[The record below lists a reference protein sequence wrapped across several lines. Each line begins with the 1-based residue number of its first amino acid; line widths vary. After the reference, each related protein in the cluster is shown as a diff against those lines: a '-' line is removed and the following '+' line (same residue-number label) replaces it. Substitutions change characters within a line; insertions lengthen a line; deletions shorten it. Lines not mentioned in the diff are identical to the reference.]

1 MAGGFFVFAGAK
13 SSFET
18 KRRIEM
24 ADYKHPEVLV
34 TTDWVAQN
42 LNAPNTRLVEVDVDT
57 TAYDQG
63 HIPGA
68 VSWNWQTQL
77 QDNVKRDLIDR
88 AALEKLLGD
97 SGISNDTTI
106 LLYGDNNNWFAA
118 YAFWQLK
125 YYGHKNVKLVNGG
138 RKKWL
143 EEKRALTKDAAQVT
157 PSTYR
162 VSGTDESLRAF
173 RDDVLAVVQGRKRGQ
188 LVDVRSVD
196 EFTGK
201 IIAPPGMTE
210 TAQRAGHI
218 PNAANIP
225 WAQAANE
232 DGTFKSAEA
241 LATLYQGKGVTGSDE
256 VIAYCRIGERSSHTW
271 FALKYLLGYNNVR
284 NYDGSWTE
292 WGNLIGSPIVNETVS
307 GAKAASAK

>member
-1 MAGGFFVFAGAK
+1 M
-13 SSFET
+13 SE
-18 KRRIEM
+18 
-24 ADYKHPEVLV
+24 YKHPETLV
-34 TTDWVAQN
+34 STQWAAEH
-42 LNAPNTRLVEVDVDT
+42 LNDSNIRLVEVDVDT

-68 VSWNWQTQL
+68 VGWNWQSQL
-77 QDNVKRDLIDR
+77 QDNIRRDLIDQG
-88 AALEKLLGD
+88 ALEALLGQ

-125 YYGHKNVKLVNGG
+125 YYGHKDVRLINGG
-138 RKKWL
+138 RKKWV
-143 EEKRALTKDAAQVT
+143 EEKRALTTEATKVT
-157 PSTYR
+157 ATKYR
-162 VSGTDESLRAF
+162 ATGPDESIRA
-173 RDDVLAVVQGRKRGQ
+173 RKEDVFGVIEKKKAGQ
-188 LVDVRSVD
+188 LVDVRSGD

-201 IIAPPGMTE
+201 IIAPPGMSE
-210 TAQRAGHI
+210 TAQRGGHI
-218 PNAANIP
+218 PGAANIP

-241 LATLYQGKGVTGSDE
+241 LKVLYEGKGVTGKNE

-271 FALKYLLGYNNVR
+271 FVLKYLLGYEKVK

-292 WGNLIGSPIVNETVS
+292 WGNLVGAPIE
-307 GAKAASAK
+307 KEAAAAAR

>member
-1 MAGGFFVFAGAK
+1 M
-13 SSFET
+13 S
-18 KRRIEM
+18 
-24 ADYKHPEVLV
+24 DYKYPEVLV
-34 TTDWVAQN
+34 STDWAAQN
-42 LNAPNTRLVEVDVDT
+42 LNSPNLRFVEVDVDT

-68 VSWNWQTQL
+68 VGWNWQTQL
-77 QDNVKRDLIDR
+77 QDNIRRDLIDKS
-88 AALEKLLGD
+88 ALEKLLSG
-97 SGISNDTTI
+97 SGISNSTTI

-118 YAFWQLK
+118 YALWHWFAAYALWQLK
-125 YYGHKNVKLVNGG
+125 YYGHKDVRLINGG

-143 EEKRALTKDAAQVT
+143 EEKRQLTTEATKVAPA
-157 PSTYR
+157 SYH
-162 VSGTDESLRAF
+162 VSGTDESLRAHKEEVF
-173 RDDVLAVVQGRKRGQ
+173 AILDGRKPGQ

-218 PNAANIP
+218 PQAANIP
-225 WAQAANE
+225 WAQASNE
-232 DGTFKSAEA
+232 DGTFKPFDD
-241 LATLYQGKGVTGSDE
+241 LKKLYESKGITGKDE

-271 FALKYLLGYNNVR
+271 FVLKYLLGFSQVR

-292 WGNLIGSPIVNETVS
+292 WGNLIGAPIVNETRV
-307 GAKAASAK
+307 GQQEQAATAR

>member
-1 MAGGFFVFAGAK
+1 M
-13 SSFET
+13 SE
-18 KRRIEM
+18 
-24 ADYKHPEVLV
+24 YKHPEVLV
-34 TTDWVAQN
+34 STESAAQN

-68 VSWNWQTQL
+68 VGWNWQTQL
-77 QDNVKRDLIDR
+77 QDNVRRDLIDK
-88 AALEKLLGD
+88 AALEKLLGE
-97 SGISNDTTI
+97 SGISNDTAI

-125 YYGHKNVKLVNGG
+125 YYGHQDVKLINGG

-143 EEKRALTKDAAQVT
+143 EEKRPLTKDTTKVAPA
-157 PSTYR
+157 TYR
-162 VSGTDESLRAF
+162 VSGINESLRAF
-173 RDDVLAVVQGRKRGQ
+173 RDDVLSVVQGKKRGQ

-218 PNAANIP
+218 PGAANIP
-225 WAQAANE
+225 WVQAANE
-232 DGTFKSAEA
+232 DGTFKAADA
-241 LATLYQGKGVTGSDE
+241 LATLYQGKGITGSDE

-271 FALKYLLGYNNVR
+271 FALKYLLGYDHVR

-292 WGNLIGSPIVNETVS
+292 WGNLIGSPIVNETAS
-307 GAKAASAK
+307 GAKAASAN

>member
-1 MAGGFFVFAGAK
+1 
-13 SSFET
+13 
-18 KRRIEM
+18 M

-34 TTDWVAQN
+34 STEWVAKN

-68 VSWNWQTQL
+68 VGWNWQTQL
-77 QDNVKRDLIDR
+77 QDNIRRDLIDK
-88 AALEKLLGD
+88 AALESLLGK

-106 LLYGDNNNWFAA
+106 ILYGDNNNWFAA

-125 YYGHKNVKLVNGG
+125 YYGHKDVKLMNGG
-138 RKKWL
+138 RKKWQ
-143 EEKRALTKDAAQVT
+143 EEKRPLTTEPANVA
-157 PSTYR
+157 PATYR
-162 VSGTDESLRAF
+162 AGQPDESIRAF
-173 RDDVLAVVQGRKRGQ
+173 RDEVLAIVEKKTPGH
-188 LVDVRSVD
+188 LVDVRSAD
-196 EFTGK
+196 EFSGK

-218 PNAANIP
+218 PGAANIP
-225 WAQAANE
+225 WSQAANE

-241 LATLYQGKGVTGSDE
+241 LAGLYGAKGVTGADE
-256 VIAYCRIGERSSHTW
+256 TVAYCRIGERSSHTW
-271 FALKYLLGYNNVR
+271 FVLKYLLGYDNVK

-292 WGNLIGSPIVNETVS
+292 WGNLIGAPVVNQTAS
-307 GAKAASAK
+307 GSKAAGAR

>member
-1 MAGGFFVFAGAK
+1 M
-13 SSFET
+13 S
-18 KRRIEM
+18 
-24 ADYKHPEVLV
+24 DYKHPEVLV
-34 TTDWVAQN
+34 STESVAQN

-68 VSWNWQTQL
+68 VGWNWQTQL
-77 QDNVKRDLIDR
+77 QDNIRRDLIEKS
-88 AALEKLLGD
+88 ALEKLLGE

-125 YYGHKNVKLVNGG
+125 LYGHQNVKLINGG

-143 EEKRALTKDAAQVT
+143 EEKRPLTKDATKVT
-157 PSTYR
+157 STTYR
-162 VSGTDESLRAF
+162 VSSTDQSIRAF
-173 RDDVLAVVQGRKRGQ
+173 RDDVLAVVQGKKRGQ

-218 PNAANIP
+218 PNAANVP

-241 LATLYQGKGVTGSDE
+241 LANLYGTKGITGNDE

-271 FALKYLLGYNNVR
+271 FVLKYLLGYNNVR

-292 WGNLIGSPIVNETVS
+292 WGNLIGSPIVNETASTV
-307 GAKAASAK
+307 KAAGAD

>member
-1 MAGGFFVFAGAK
+1 M
-13 SSFET
+13 
-18 KRRIEM
+18 EM
-24 ADYKHPEVLV
+24 AEYKHPEVLV
-34 TTDWVAQN
+34 TTEWVAQN
-42 LNAPNTRLVEVDVDT
+42 LNASNTRLVEVDVDT

-68 VSWNWQTQL
+68 VGWNWQTQL
-77 QDNVKRDLIDR
+77 QDNIKRDLIDR
-88 AALEKLLGD
+88 ATLEKLLGE

-125 YYGHKNVKLVNGG
+125 YYGHQNVKLINGG

-143 EEKRALTKDAAQVT
+143 EEKRALTKDAAQVAQA
-157 PSTYR
+157 TYR
-162 VSGTDESLRAF
+162 ATRTDESVRAYKE
-173 RDDVLAVVQGRKRGQ
+173 DVLAIVQGKKRGQ
-188 LVDVRSVD
+188 LVDVRSID

-241 LATLYQGKGVTGSDE
+241 LAALYQGKGVTGSDE

-271 FALKYLLGYNNVR
+271 FVLKYLLGYNNVR

-292 WGNLIGSPIVNETVS
+292 WGNLIGSPIVNETAS
-307 GAKAASAK
+307 NAKVASAK

>member
-1 MAGGFFVFAGAK
+1 M
-13 SSFET
+13 SE
-18 KRRIEM
+18 
-24 ADYKHPEVLV
+24 YKHPEVLV
-34 TTDWVAQN
+34 STQWAADH
-42 LNAPNTRLVEVDVDT
+42 LNDPKVRLVEVDVDT

-68 VSWNWQTQL
+68 VGWNWQSQL
-77 QDNVKRDLIDR
+77 QDNIRRDLIDK
-88 AALEKLLGD
+88 ATLESLLGK
-97 SGISNDTTI
+97 SGISNDTTV

-118 YAFWQLK
+118 YALWQLK
-125 YYGHKNVKLVNGG
+125 YYGHKDVRLINGG

-143 EEKRALTKDAAQVT
+143 EEKRPLTTDATKVAPT
-157 PSTYR
+157 TYHATGPDNSIR
-162 VSGTDESLRAF
+162 ARKEEVFKAVEHRNGT
-173 RDDVLAVVQGRKRGQ
+173 Q

-218 PNAANIP
+218 PGAANIP

-232 DGTFKSAEA
+232 DGTFKSADA
-241 LATLYQGKGVTGSDE
+241 LKQLYEGKGVTGKGE

-271 FALKYLLGYNNVR
+271 FVLKYLLGYDNVK

-292 WGNLIGSPIVNETVS
+292 WGNLIGAPIEKET
-307 GAKAASAK
+307 AAATR

>member
-1 MAGGFFVFAGAK
+1 
-13 SSFET
+13 
-18 KRRIEM
+18 M

-34 TTDWVAQN
+34 STEWAADN
-42 LNAPNTRLVEVDVDT
+42 LQSPNVRFVEVDVDT
-57 TAYDQG
+57 SAYSQG

-68 VSWNWQTQL
+68 VGWNWQTQL
-77 QDNVKRDLIDR
+77 QDNIRRDLIEKG
-88 AALEKLLGD
+88 ALEKLLGE

-125 YYGHKNVKLVNGG
+125 YNGHKDVRLINGG

-143 EEKRALTKDAAQVT
+143 EEKRAVTTEPTKVAQA
-157 PSTYR
+157 TYR
-162 VSGTDESLRAF
+162 VSSTDESIRAH
-173 RDDVLAVVQGRKRGQ
+173 RDEVFGVVEGKKRGQ
-188 LVDVRSVD
+188 LVDVRSPD
-196 EFTGK
+196 EFSGK
-201 IIAPPGMTE
+201 ILAPPGLSE

-218 PNAANIP
+218 PGAANIP

-232 DGTFKSAEA
+232 DGTFKSADA
-241 LATLYQGKGVTGSDE
+241 LAHLYQSKGIAGHDE

-271 FALKYLLGYNNVR
+271 FVLKYLLGYHNVR

-292 WGNLIGSPIVNETVS
+292 WGNLIGAPVVNQTAS
-307 GAKAASAK
+307 ASAAAASAK

>member
-1 MAGGFFVFAGAK
+1 M
-13 SSFET
+13 
-18 KRRIEM
+18 EM
-24 ADYKHPEVLV
+24 SEYKHPEVLV
-34 TTDWVAQN
+34 TTEWVAKN

-68 VSWNWQTQL
+68 VGWNWQTQL
-77 QDNVKRDLIDR
+77 QDNIRRDLIDR
-88 AALEKLLGD
+88 ATLEKLLGE

-125 YYGHKNVKLVNGG
+125 YYGHQNAKLINGG

-143 EEKRALTKDAAQVT
+143 EEKRPLTKDAAQVAQT
-157 PSTYR
+157 TYR
-162 VSGTDESLRAF
+162 VSRTDESLRAL
-173 RDDVLAVVQGRKRGQ
+173 RDDVLAVVQGKKRGQ

-218 PNAANIP
+218 PSAANIP

-232 DGTFKSAEA
+232 DGTFKSADA

-271 FALKYLLGYNNVR
+271 FVLKYLLGYNNVR

-307 GAKAASAK
+307 NAKVASAK

>member
-1 MAGGFFVFAGAK
+1 MA
-13 SSFET
+13 E
-18 KRRIEM
+18 
-24 ADYKHPEVLV
+24 YKHPEVLV
-34 TTDWVAQN
+34 STESVANN

-57 TAYDQG
+57 MAYDQG

-68 VSWNWQTQL
+68 VGWNWQTQL
-77 QDNVKRDLIDR
+77 QDNIKRDLIEKS
-88 AALEKLLGD
+88 ALEKLLGE

-125 YYGHKNVKLVNGG
+125 YYGHQNVKLINGG

-143 EEKRALTKDAAQVT
+143 EEKRPLTNEAPKVT
-157 PSTYR
+157 PTTYR
-162 VSGTDESLRAF
+162 VKGIDQSVRAF
-173 RDDVLAVVQGRKRGQ
+173 RDDVAAVVQGKKRAQ

-218 PNAANIP
+218 PGAANVP

-241 LATLYQGKGVTGSDE
+241 LASLYGGKGINGNEE

-271 FALKYLLGYNNVR
+271 FVLKYLLGYNNVR

-292 WGNLIGSPIVNETVS
+292 WGNLIASPIVNET
-307 GAKAASAK
+307 AAPKKAAGAN